1 MRMKLRATKRLPAPE
16 KVVKYMLE
24 QSEGVL
30 RNIGRQSRKQ
40 REKTTKTWTGAA
52 PSWYMKL
59 SRPKSYTARLEVFMT
74 GITLGMKKWYWVSK
88 GTKVRYAVMTKNF
101 KPKTKF
107 RVISSYKGRGHM
119 RYVDPHIMRPGIQ
132 AREFDEEI
140 NERMSE
146 KVESQL
152 DTRVK
157 RALKRK
163 RF

>member
-1 MRMKLRATKRLPAPE
+1 MPDPE
-16 KVVKYMLE
+16 KVVKYMVE
-24 QSEGVL
+24 QSEDVL
-30 RNIGRQSRKQ
+30 RNIGRQSMKQ
-40 REKTTKTWTGAA
+40 RKKTTKTWKGAA
-52 PSWYMKL
+52 PIWYMKL
-59 SRPKSYTARLEVFMT
+59 SSPKSYAVRLEVFMT
-74 GITLGMKKWYWVSK
+74 GLTLGMKKWYWVSK
-88 GTKVRYAVMTKNF
+88 GTKVRYAVMTKGF

-107 RVISSYKGRGHM
+107 RVISSYKGRGQM

-140 NERMSE
+140 NERMTE

-163 RF
+163 RFR